1 MYIRSQPPPWAKENI
16 PYLIARPWGTVP
28 SRIHSPVSV
37 AFWRL
42 LRDLTERTIRA
53 VPLSRL
59 LTRTL
64 SAYLNGLLRDLTERT
79 IRAISFPLD
88 SGLSTSHPLL
98 ALIDA
103 TQ

>member
-53 VPLSRL
+53 
-59 LTRTL
+59 
-64 SAYLNGLLRDLTERT
+64 
-79 IRAISFPLD
+79 ISFPLD